1 MEFIWC
7 TPENIQRFTPRGIVA
22 DLMGQK
28 FIIPVM
34 DLLLLLM
41 AVKSYVIQLLIA
53 STFPTAKN
61 GTTVNCAPNAISP
74 PVETLSTTLLGRG
87 SRKVRCSKIVKKLN
101 IILPMENTD

>member
-1 MEFIWC
+1 MLL
-7 TPENIQRFTPRGIVA
+7 VA

-41 AVKSYVIQLLIA
+41 AVKSYVTQLLIA

-61 GTTVNCAPNAISP
+61 GTTVNCAPNAISLTE
-74 PVETLSTTLLGRG
+74 ETQGTTHLGRRSEKVCSFHHVCYRIGILTIKSVEMCRCNFG
-87 SRKVRCSKIVKKLN
+87 S
-101 IILPMENTD
+101 